1 MTIWLDS
8 GTKVMFQTRGLLGL
22 TKKWKTKSDSSLCLV
37 WKLKIKHVTVFSAS
51 VWPCSRVRPVEF
63 DLGSDAH
70 QSYTSWQWLKPGLL
84 SSAGQSHPHQAE
96 HADLWPCLWVPPN
109 ISPSCL
115 LLPTL
120 IGWAKEQSGS
130 GLWTFRKYW
139 IIFLPHGHVHNAVP
153 LHVFVIFND
162 GAYCKPT
169 CQTAFFSADVRGAAQ
184 STIWQEAQG

>member
-1 MTIWLDS
+1 MTIWLHS
-8 GTKVMFQTRGLLGL
+8 GTKVMFQTWGLLGL
-22 TKKWKTKSDSSLCLV
+22 TKKNEKQSQTVPFVWSESWKSN
-37 WKLKIKHVTVFSAS
+37 VTVFSAS
-51 VWPCSRVRPVEF
+51 VWTCSRVWPVVS

-96 HADLWPCLWVPPN
+96 HADLWRCLWVPSN

-130 GLWTFRKYW
+130 GFWTFRKYW
-139 IIFLPHGHVHNAVP
+139 LKTFTTWS
-153 LHVFVIFND
+153 
-162 GAYCKPT
+162 CSQCCPT
-169 CQTAFFSADVRGAAQ
+169 PCPRRLQR
-184 STIWQEAQG
+184 WCLL